1 MYYPNLKYAR
11 LNQETAKQDFLEH
24 LADAKNARDEEA
36 KMHYSNLK
44 YAPLNEE
51 DVNQDL
57 LKHLVYAPLNEEDV
71 NQDLL
76 KHLVY
81 APLNE
86 EDVNQ
91 DLLKHLVYAKTA
103 RDEEEAQLHFKY
115 SKRNSYIAGMEGVDL
130 CTKTKLIILND
141 ERLKLR
147 LTMIENEFLLTA
159 IEDEFLHSIVFER
172 TKKTHEVRV

>member
-44 YAPLNEE
+44 
-51 DVNQDL
+51 
-57 LKHLVYAPLNEEDV
+57 
-71 NQDLL
+71 
-76 KHLVY
+76 Y

>member
-44 YAPLNEE
+44 YAPL
-51 DVNQDL
+51 D
-57 LKHLVYAPLNEEDV
+57 EEDV

>member
-44 YAPLNEE
+44 
-51 DVNQDL
+51 
-57 LKHLVYAPLNEEDV
+57 YAPLNEEDV